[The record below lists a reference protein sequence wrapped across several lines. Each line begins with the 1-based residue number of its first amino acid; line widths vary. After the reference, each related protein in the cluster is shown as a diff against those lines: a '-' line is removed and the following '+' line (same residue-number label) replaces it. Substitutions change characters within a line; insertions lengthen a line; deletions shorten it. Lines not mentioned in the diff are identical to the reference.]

1 MDDIAEQ
8 IRNKI
13 LEWQRQNAARVSE
26 QAKQIVLA
34 AVSAISYDPHP
45 GWRLPTEMTPWPSW
59 TKVCS
64 RFSKTPLENFLKF
77 SMSWQKN
84 RRMEKISMHSPCF
97 MPHRASSIGFAL
109 SIRRVL
115 IAKQDDSGG
124 AALSDFAESVLHI
137 GKRRT

>member
-45 GWRLPTEMTPWPSW
+45 GWRLPTEMTPWPSLDEGLLE
-59 TKVCS
+59 VQQDAI
-64 RFSKTPLENFLKF
+64 SKLPEILDELAEK
-77 SMSWQKN
+77 SPDGKN
-84 RRMEKISMHSPCF
+84 ISAF
-97 MPHRASSIGFAL
+97 T
-109 SIRRVL
+109 
-115 IAKQDDSGG
+115 
-124 AALSDFAESVLHI
+124 VLHAAPSI
-137 GKRRT
+137 LDRICPFDKVGSNRKTE

>member
-45 GWRLPTEMTPWPSW
+45 GWRLPTGMGPWPSFDEGLRE
-59 TKVCS
+59 VQQDAI
-64 RFSKTPLENFLKF
+64 SKLPEILDELAEQSPDGKNINAFTALHAAPGILDKICPFDKAGIDR
-77 SMSWQKN
+77 QK
-84 RRMEKISMHSPCF
+84 K
-97 MPHRASSIGFAL
+97 
-109 SIRRVL
+109 
-115 IAKQDDSGG
+115 
-124 AALSDFAESVLHI
+124 
-137 GKRRT
+137 